1 MNAKN
6 PAENLE
12 KIRQTSGS
20 LVQNMSNLIWAMKEE
35 NNSLQDL
42 VSYIKMYSY
51 DYLENNHIKLKFQT
65 SEHLKDIE

>member
-1 MNAKN
+1 
-6 PAENLE
+6 
-12 KIRQTSGS
+12 
-20 LVQNMSNLIWAMKEE
+20 MSNLIWAMKEE

-65 SEHLKDIE
+65 SEQLKDIE